1 MSYDQIFGKKILNLM
16 KNKIINCHAGLLPF
30 YRGRNVL
37 NWALVNGEKYF
48 GVTTHLINDKIDE
61 GNIIKQIESKINKF
75 DTYETLLK
83 KAEINCSNLLY
94 LTIKI
99 IQKGKFSTFSQKK
112 FVEKGHILE
121 KEIQKMK
128 K

>member
-1 MSYDQIFGKKILNLM
+1 MGFSKW
-16 KNKIINCHAGLLPF
+16 
-30 YRGRNVL
+30 R
-37 NWALVNGEKYF
+37 KYF

-61 GNIIKQIESKINKF
+61 GNIIKQIRIKINKF